1 MNNVIPLRPGDGPL
15 RPDGDATG
23 PAGAG
28 TGAAGPDGGPAGTSG
43 PKTTALHD
51 LHTELGARF
60 TDFGGWDMP
69 LRYGKEL
76 EEHRAVRESAG
87 VFDLSH
93 MGEVRVTGRWAAALL
108 DHALIS
114 NISAVPVGKAKY
126 SMICA
131 EDGGIIDD
139 LIVYR
144 IGEEEFLVVPNAGNA
159 PAVVDELQKRRKDKG
174 FGGYDC
180 EVFDETAMTS
190 LIAVQGPRAE
200 EIVSAV
206 VLPIIGMDTEA
217 ELAGEVPT
225 VAGLGYY
232 AAMLGVIR
240 PGSTGDAAADG
251 AAHGVSAA
259 TIRDGAA
266 HMDGDINVMLARTGY
281 TGEDGFEIFVPNGD
295 ARATWDAVMAAADRL
310 GGGDGGDDGN
320 GGDGGGGDD
329 GDGGGPVAVP
339 CGLACRDTLR
349 LEAGMPLYGNELS
362 RDVTPVDAG
371 LGVLA
376 ATKSKDAFV
385 GRDAIVAAKESGPA
399 KVLVGLVG
407 EGKRAARS
415 GYPLLD
421 ADGNPIGEVTSGAL
435 SPTLGHPIALAYVDA
450 NAGIAA
456 GLLTGDDPAKPTP
469 IEGAGVTVDIRGKAL
484 PYAVVK
490 LPFYKRT

>member
-1 MNNVIPLRPGDGPL
+1 MSNVVPLRPE
-15 RPDGDATG
+15 DAEF
-23 PAGAG
+23 A
-28 TGAAGPDGGPAGTSG
+28 G
-43 PKTTALHD
+43 PKTTALHE
-51 LHTELGARF
+51 LHAELGARF

-310 GGGDGGDDGN
+310 GGGDGGGDGN

-362 RDVTPVDAG
+362 RNVTPVDAG
-371 LGVLA
+371 LGFLA

>member
-1 MNNVIPLRPGDGPL
+1 M
-15 RPDGDATG
+15 
-23 PAGAG
+23 
-28 TGAAGPDGGPAGTSG
+28 
-43 PKTTALHD
+43 
-51 LHTELGARF
+51 
-60 TDFGGWDMP
+60 
-69 LRYGKEL
+69 
-76 EEHRAVRESAG
+76 
-87 VFDLSH
+87 FDLSH
-93 MGEVRVTGRWAAALL
+93 MGQFRVEGPDAGATLDYALVTRPSAMPEGRAR
-108 DHALIS
+108 
-114 NISAVPVGKAKY
+114 Y
-126 SMICA
+126 SMIVA

-310 GGGDGGDDGN
+310 GGGDGGGDGN

>member
-15 RPDGDATG
+15 RPDG
-23 PAGAG
+23 
-28 TGAAGPDGGPAGTSG
+28 GAAGASG

-51 LHTELGARF
+51 LHAELGARF

-310 GGGDGGDDGN
+310 GGGDGGGDGN

>member
-1 MNNVIPLRPGDGPL
+1 MSNVVPLRPE
-15 RPDGDATG
+15 DAEF
-23 PAGAG
+23 A
-28 TGAAGPDGGPAGTSG
+28 G
-43 PKTTALHD
+43 PKTTALHE
-51 LHTELGARF
+51 LHAELGARF

-69 LRYGKEL
+69 LKYGKEL

-310 GGGDGGDDGN
+310 GGGDGGGDGN